1 MRPRRILI
9 TAILALSAAAAITWV
24 STPMSAAERIVR
36 IEAAQALPQLAD
48 ELDDWPVDVNATLLD
63 YADDRRLV
71 LAAQL
76 ALISYPD
83 AAATVL
89 GRYGTT
95 TEFKRILRR
104 YGANVVLPIHYF
116 MEHDSL
122 LLRLR
127 HRATGAFDEDGSAAE
142 TSERDASLTPVQRG
156 WYAVGF
162 IDSEGHDFL
171 GQFVMDPAG
180 NVARVQT
187 ERFATGTKRFF
198 TSGLT
203 SLEEKWH
210 RGEQTGPAHYAW
222 ATVDVLLPV
231 AAFRIAKAA
240 RAGRVARAGATT
252 MRLSARTVGAGATLA
267 TAGYLA
273 MNPSLIGDIAHGI
286 AEAMALPGWLVEFGI
301 WFLVLLP
308 VLLLARGFYR
318 WLLRPIRRLLVG
330 IIALLRWLHA
340 RLAPQR
346 IQAP

>member
-1 MRPRRILI
+1 MQPRRILT
-9 TAILALSAAAAITWV
+9 TAILTLCAAAALTRA
-24 STPMSAAERIVR
+24 STPMSAGERIVR

-48 ELDDWPVDVNATLLD
+48 ELVDWPVEVNATLLD

-76 ALISYPD
+76 ALISYPE

-89 GRYGTT
+89 GRYGTVP
-95 TEFKRILRR
+95 EFKQILRR

-127 HRATGAFDEDGSAAE
+127 HRATGAFDEDGSAAG
-142 TSERDASLTPVQRG
+142 TSDSDASLTPAQRG

-162 IDSEGHDFL
+162 IESEGHDFL

-210 RGEQTGPAHYAW
+210 RGEQTGPVDYAW
-222 ATVDVLLPV
+222 ATVDVLVPV
-231 AAFRIAKAA
+231 AALRIAKAA
-240 RAGRVARAGATT
+240 RAGRVARVGGTT

-273 MNPSLIGDIAHGI
+273 VNPSLIGDIAHGI
-286 AEAMALPGWLVEFGI
+286 AEALALPGWLVEFAI
-301 WFLVLLP
+301 WFLLLLP
-308 VLLLARGFYR
+308 VLLIARGLYR
-318 WLLRPIRRLLVG
+318 WLLRPLRRLLVVM
-330 IIALLRWLHA
+330 IALLRWLHA
-340 RLAPQR
+340 RLAPR
-346 IQAP
+346 SRAP